1 MPTPLSFGPLWWN
14 GCASWR
20 AASCGN
26 AAGDGKPVTFTE
38 SAAAPSAPG
47 SGALPISTAYSAAS
61 AASALVAFDA
71 VVAAVAAGAFG
82 SVAAC
87 QMTSSSASNASEHSA
102 ALLLN
107 VNRRIAVIQFLLRSG
122 AFDGEAIEV
131 SVGSARVESASHHRN
146 RPVAAVACDIRWCL
160 AYLLHRVLR
169 VGQQEYLLRECTVV
183 EATLQ

>member
-1 MPTPLSFGPLWWN
+1 MARPLSFGPLSWN

-20 AASCGN
+20 AASGAN
-26 AAGDGKPVTFTE
+26 SAGDGKPVTCIE
-38 SAAAPSAPG
+38 SAAAPSAPR

-71 VVAAVAAGAFG
+71 VVAAVATGVFG

-107 VNRRIAVIQFLLRSG
+107 VNRRIAAIQFLLRSG
-122 AFDGEAIEV
+122 AFDGKAIEV
-131 SVGSARVESASHHRN
+131 SVGSARVESSSHHRN
-146 RPVAAVACDIRWCL
+146 RPVAALARNIRWCL
-160 AYLLHRVLR
+160 ARLLHRVARLR
-169 VGQQEYLLRECTVV
+169 HH
-183 EATLQ
+183 